1 MCARSNRKSYLPQT
15 PRPGPIF
22 STTNAGPAPGLR
34 VQQRGAF
41 AVIEGVDGSGK
52 STLWTRLGERLTGAQ
67 NEAWFHERFTGLA
80 LLREP
85 TDLPPGRRI
94 RERLAA
100 RAELPREEWLAMFLE
115 DRAANVGERIQPALA
130 RGELVLQDRYYYST
144 AAYQGDL
151 ESGPSPVEIVGAN
164 QARGFPAPDLLF
176 FLDIEPEAAWE
187 RIASRGADRESFET
201 LAQLTRIRK
210 NYLSCLPASALRL
223 AAANTPADL
232 EAAAMTALRR
242 FTRQS

>member
-1 MCARSNRKSYLPQT
+1 M
-15 PRPGPIF
+15 
-22 STTNAGPAPGLR
+22 
-34 VQQRGAF
+34 QQAGAF

-67 NEAWFHERFTGLA
+67 NETWFHERFTGLA
-80 LLREP
+80 MLREP
-85 TDLPPGRRI
+85 TDLPAGRRI

-115 DRAANVGERIQPALA
+115 DRAANVNERIGPALA
-130 RGELVLQDRYYYST
+130 RGELVVQDRYYYST
-144 AAYQGDL
+144 AAYQGDIN
-151 ESGPSPVEIVGAN
+151 SGPTPADIVAAN
-164 QARGFPAPDLLF
+164 RSRGFPEPDLLF

-223 AAANTPADL
+223 AAAASPADL
-232 EAAAMTALRR
+232 EAAALAALQGIARASR
-242 FTRQS
+242 EF

>member
-1 MCARSNRKSYLPQT
+1 M
-15 PRPGPIF
+15 
-22 STTNAGPAPGLR
+22 
-34 VQQRGAF
+34 QRTGAF

-52 STLWTRLGERLTGAQ
+52 STLWTRLGERLAGAQ
-67 NEAWFHERFTGLA
+67 TETWFRERFTGLA

-94 RERLAA
+94 RERLVAQ
-100 RAELPREEWLAMFLE
+100 AELPRDEWLELFLA
-115 DRAANVGERIQPALA
+115 DRAANVIERIRPALA

-151 ESGPSPVEIVGAN
+151 DAGPSPAEIVGTN
-164 QARGFPAPDLLF
+164 QARGFPQPDLLL

-187 RIASRGADRESFET
+187 RIARRGADRESFET

-210 NYLSCLPASALRL
+210 NYLSCLPPDVVRL
-223 AAANTPADL
+223 EATRSPADL
-232 EAAAMTALRR
+232 EAAALAALQRIAR
-242 FTRQS
+242 GS